1 MKVLNL
7 SFDLSVIYIKC
18 NYFINGL
25 GIKILIKK
33 TFIQKQVKKSK
44 IEKKTSLFLRRLI
57 FHVVDIA
64 LKKHYSE
71 TFSMK
76 CLQSSVAIR
85 ILLEQNNIKS
95 REIMGA
101 VCVSQVFDDE
111 SKLPSWNG
119 FWGNDHHVFL
129 TTEYNELVDLTMK
142 YLHLHPMSKKNKQ
155 LPVPAVWWSDI
166 DQWPTILKY
175 LPENAK
181 VNIMLP
187 EEDNLDLENFKILV
201 LKEYENT
208 LESST
213 VNEILYEPILNGI
226 DSLNKLYNEGNMWL
240 KKSLIFQELNIPL
253 PPWVEKKEAEQ
264 MRKYME
270 KNPYI

>member
-1 MKVLNL
+1 M
-7 SFDLSVIYIKC
+7 
-18 NYFINGL
+18 
-25 GIKILIKK
+25 IKK

-44 IEKKTSLFLRRLI
+44 QEKKTSLFLRRLI

-85 ILLEQNNIKS
+85 ILLEQNDISS
-95 REIMGA
+95 RELMGA
-101 VCVSQVFDDE
+101 VCVSQVFNDE
-111 SKLPSWNG
+111 SKSPNWNG
-119 FWGNDHHVFL
+119 FWGDDYHVFL
-129 TTEYNELVDLTMK
+129 ATEYSELVDLTMG
-142 YLHLHPMSKKNKQ
+142 YLHLHPMSKVNEQ
-155 LPVPAVWWSDI
+155 LPVPAVWWSDS

-181 VNIMLP
+181 VNIMLH

-208 LESST
+208 LKSST
-213 VNEILYEPILNGI
+213 VNEILFEPILNGI
-226 DSLNKLYNEGNMWL
+226 DSMNKLYNEGNVWL
-240 KKSLIFQELNIPL
+240 KKSWIFQELNIPL
-253 PPWVEKKEAEQ
+253 PTWIKEKEAELDLHWLDNEAKPTCSSIGKEL
-264 MRKYME
+264 RRYL
-270 KNPYI
+270 

>member
-1 MKVLNL
+1 M
-7 SFDLSVIYIKC
+7 
-18 NYFINGL
+18 
-25 GIKILIKK
+25 
-33 TFIQKQVKKSK
+33 
-44 IEKKTSLFLRRLI
+44 
-57 FHVVDIA
+57 
-64 LKKHYSE
+64 
-71 TFSMK
+71 
-76 CLQSSVAIR
+76 
-85 ILLEQNNIKS
+85 
-95 REIMGA
+95 
-101 VCVSQVFDDE
+101 VFGGD
-111 SKLPSWNG
+111 
-119 FWGNDHHVFL
+119 DHHVFL
-129 TTEYNELVDLTMK
+129 ATEYNELVDLTMK

-213 VNEILYEPILNGI
+213 VNEILFEPILNGI
-226 DSLNKLYNEGNMWL
+226 DSVNKLYNEGNMWL

-253 PPWVEKKEAEQ
+253 PLWVEKKEAEQ
-264 MRKYME
+264 MRKYIE
-270 KNPYI
+270 RNPYI